1 MPEVTKITVTFDDG
15 TEHVVFQV
23 GKVIEEPTP
32 PCTVGDEPCGRTVT
46 SRRPVTQTLEQE
58 VIGGLLERLE
68 RPSKPIEFAVDEEA
82 DDVTPEA
89 LKWAATPAEE
99 QKYEI
104 IPGGHTTHTL
114 KMLLADMF
122 DRGPLKF
129 WLATETTPD
138 EQTSEG
144 LDEESAKT
152 LAMKGNAKLADVSN
166 WVRVMKV
173 HAKNFPPYKDVLDYI
188 GRNKSNQWCGAAPNM
203 PNDDDMII
211 RIFKLR
217 PGVYDQVVDGL
228 EAPLGIQVVM
238 VTTPTD
244 DQLVGWALQEVYR

>member
-32 PCTVGDEPCGRTVT
+32 PCSIGDEPCGRTVT
-46 SRRPVTQTLEQE
+46 SRRP
-58 VIGGLLERLE
+58 
-68 RPSKPIEFAVDEEA
+68 SNPIESAADEPAKELTAVQR
-82 DDVTPEA
+82 
-89 LKWAATPAEE
+89 WAAQPPEE

-114 KMLLADMF
+114 KTLLAGMF
-122 DRGPLKF
+122 DHGPLKF
-129 WLATETTPD
+129 WLATDTTTDAVDDPD
-138 EQTSEG
+138 EQTSEAEA
-144 LDEESAKT
+144 EEAAKAV
-152 LAMKGNAKLADVSN
+152 AMKGNAKLADVSN

-188 GRNKSNQWCGAAPNM
+188 GRNKSNPWCGAAPNM

-217 PGVYDQVVDGL
+217 PGVYDQVVGEL